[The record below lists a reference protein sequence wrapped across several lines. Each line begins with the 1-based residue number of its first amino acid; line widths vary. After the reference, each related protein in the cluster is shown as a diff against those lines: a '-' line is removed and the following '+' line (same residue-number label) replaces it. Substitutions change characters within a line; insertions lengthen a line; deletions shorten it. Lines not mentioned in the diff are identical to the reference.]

1 MSFVPDFAP
10 DARSQWQALDILLQE
25 MVLDEIE
32 RLAASPPLRVEHVS
46 DLTHDVGPSRHY
58 LFVHVNVDHR
68 RRAISVVGVGYSRGV
83 TMKPTA

>member
-10 DARSQWQALDILLQE
+10 DARSQWQSLDIFLQE
-25 MVLDEIE
+25 LVLDEIE
-32 RLAASPPLRVEHVS
+32 RLAELPPSGVEHVS

-68 RRAISVVGVGYSRGV
+68 RRAISVVGVGYARGV
-83 TMKPTA
+83 ATRPTD